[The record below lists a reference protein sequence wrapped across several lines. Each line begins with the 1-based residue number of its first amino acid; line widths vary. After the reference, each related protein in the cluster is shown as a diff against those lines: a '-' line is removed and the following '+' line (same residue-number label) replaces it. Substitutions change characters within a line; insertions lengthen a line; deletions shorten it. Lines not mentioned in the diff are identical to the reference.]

1 MHHIGRLFGQVII
14 KPIVFKR
21 RESHDGMAQNLV
33 HHPLRG
39 VDRFS
44 HAPKHGM
51 EQLPPVSY
59 SMPTT
64 TPLSGGNAV
73 QTPTWATTTGP
84 R

>member
-51 EQLPPVSY
+51 EQLPSFLRV
-59 SMPTT
+59 
-64 TPLSGGNAV
+64 AV
-73 QTPTWATTTGP
+73 D
-84 R
+84 